1 MSYQEL
7 AKEILSKVGGKENIQ
22 QLTHCATRLRFV
34 LNDNSKA
41 DTDALKK
48 TKGVVGVAEAG
59 GQYQIIIGSDVPN
72 VYRPLMELAQLKEDA
87 NSHAEEPHKSPLQ
100 KVLAMISGIFTPIL
114 PIITAAGMIK
124 AVLSILVV
132 FNIVTTKD
140 QNYQVLNVIGDAGFY
155 FLPVF
160 LGGTAAKQFKTNTYL
175 GMLLGATL
183 LHPTF
188 VGMVANFKETG
199 AGINLFGLPFSPV
212 GYSSTVIPV
221 ILGVWFMSYVERFAD
236 KISPKAI
243 KFFSVPL
250 ITALI
255 TSIVTFSLLGPIGSI
270 IGQYLGDFFRWLEEF
285 GPWVVPTVVGIASP
299 FLVMTGTHYGLVSI
313 GINNRLTLGYDTVV
327 QPGMLASNVAQ
338 GGAALAVAFKT
349 KDTDKKALATS
360 AGITAICGITEPA
373 LYGVTLQNR
382 AALIGT
388 TIAGGIVGFFLGIMN
403 ARNFTGGSPGLLT
416 IMAYVGENTFY
427 YLYVALAGLVMSVV
441 ISFIVTYML
450 YKEEVVEE
458 AKEDKE
464 AVEVVPTEALAAPVA
479 GKVVP
484 LSKVEDAIFSSEM
497 LGKGIAILP
506 EENIVKSPVKGEI
519 VTIFDT
525 QHAIGLKTDD
535 DVEVLIHIGID
546 TVNLKGQHF
555 NALAKVGDRVE
566 VGTPIMEVD
575 FAAVKEAGY
584 DIITPVIVTNTAA
597 FKNVL
602 GTDQE
607 HAQSG
612 DLVVTIER

>member
-1 MSYQEL
+1 MSYQDL
-7 AKEILSKVGGKENIQ
+7 AKEILSQVGGKENIQ

-41 DTDALKK
+41 NTDALKK

-59 GQYQIIIGSDVPN
+59 GQYQVIIGSDVQS
-72 VYRPLMELAQLKEDA
+72 VYRPLMELTGLKEDA
-87 NSHAEEPHKSPLQ
+87 SANADEPHKSPLE
-100 KVLAMISGIFTPIL
+100 KVLAVISGIFTPIL

-132 FNIVTTKD
+132 FKIVTTKD
-140 QNYQVLNVIGDAGFY
+140 QNYQVLNFIGDAGFY

-160 LGGTAAKQFKTNTYL
+160 LGGTAAKQFKANTYL
-175 GMLLGATL
+175 GMLMGATL

-188 VGMVANFKETG
+188 TAMVANFKETG
-199 AGINLFGLPFSPV
+199 AGIELFGIPFSPV

-255 TSIVTFSLLGPIGSI
+255 TSIVMFSALGPIGSI
-270 IGQYLGDFFRWLEEF
+270 VGQYLGDFFKWLETF
-285 GPWVVPTVVGIASP
+285 GPWVVPTVVGIFSP

-313 GINNRLTLGYDTVV
+313 GINNRMTLGYDTVA

-338 GGAALAVAFKT
+338 GGAALAIAFKT

-360 AGITAICGITEPA
+360 AGITAVFGITEPA

-382 AALIGT
+382 AAMIGT
-388 TIAGGIVGFFLGIMN
+388 MVAGGIAGFFLGIMN

-427 YLYVALAGLVMSVV
+427 YLYVAIAGLILSVV
-441 ISFIVTYML
+441 LSFIVTYLL
-450 YKEEVVEE
+450 YKDDESVESTPE
-458 AKEDKE
+458 
-464 AVEVVPTEALAAPVA
+464 EVVPTEALAAPVA

-546 TVNLKGQHF
+546 TVNLKGQYF

-597 FKNVL
+597 FKNIL
-602 GTDQE
+602 GTDQD
-607 HAQSG
+607 HAASG

>member
-1 MSYQEL
+1 MSYQDL
-7 AKEILSKVGGKENIQ
+7 AKEILSQVGGKENIQ

-41 DTDALKK
+41 NTDALKK

-59 GQYQIIIGSDVPN
+59 GQYQVIIGSDVQS
-72 VYRPLMELAQLKEDA
+72 VYRPLMELAGLKEDA
-87 NSHAEEPHKSPLQ
+87 GANAEEPHQKPLA
-100 KVLAMISGIFTPIL
+100 KLLSIISGIFTPIL

-132 FNIVTTKD
+132 FKIVTTKD
-140 QNYQVLNVIGDAGFY
+140 QNYQVLNFIGDAGFY

-160 LGGTAAKQFKTNTYL
+160 LGGTAAKQFKANTYL
-175 GMLLGATL
+175 GMLMGATL

-188 VGMVANFKETG
+188 TAMVANFKETG
-199 AGINLFGLPFSPV
+199 AGIELFGIPFSPV

-236 KISPKAI
+236 RISPKAI

-255 TSIVTFSLLGPIGSI
+255 TSIVMFSALGPIGSI

-285 GPWVVPTVVGIASP
+285 GPWVVPTVVGIFSP

-313 GINNRLTLGYDTVV
+313 GINNRMTLGYDTVV

-338 GGAALAVAFKT
+338 GGAALAIAFKT

-360 AGITAICGITEPA
+360 AGITAVCGITEPA

-382 AALIGT
+382 AAMIGT
-388 TIAGGIVGFFLGIMN
+388 MVAGGVAGFFLGIMN

-427 YLYVALAGLVMSVV
+427 YLYVAIAGLVMSVV
-441 ISFIVTYML
+441 LSFIVTYFL
-450 YKEEVVEE
+450 YKDEEGVELTSE
-458 AKEDKE
+458 
-464 AVEVVPTEALAAPVA
+464 EVVPTEALAAPVA

-484 LSKVEDAIFSSEM
+484 LAKVEDEIFFSEM

-555 NALAKVGDRVE
+555 KALAKVGDRVE

-575 FAAVKEAGY
+575 FVAVKEAGY
-584 DIITPVIVTNTAA
+584 DIVTPVIVTNTAA

-607 HAQSG
+607 HATSG

>member
-7 AKEILSKVGGKENIQ
+7 AKEILSQVGGKENIQ

-41 DTDALKK
+41 NTDALKK

-59 GQYQIIIGSDVPN
+59 GQYQVIIGSDVQS
-72 VYRPLMELAQLKEDA
+72 VYRPLMELTGLKEDA
-87 NSHAEEPHKSPLQ
+87 SANAEEPHQKPLA
-100 KVLAMISGIFTPIL
+100 KLLSIISGIFTPIL

-124 AVLSILVV
+124 AILSILVV
-132 FNIVTTKD
+132 FKIVTTKD
-140 QNYQVLNVIGDAGFY
+140 QNYQVLNFIGDAGFY

-175 GMLLGATL
+175 GMLMGATL

-188 VGMVANFKETG
+188 TAMVANFKETG
-199 AGINLFGLPFSPV
+199 AGIELFGIPFSPV

-236 KISPKAI
+236 RISPKAI

-255 TSIVTFSLLGPIGSI
+255 TSIVMFSVLGPIGSI

-285 GPWVVPTVVGIASP
+285 GPWVVPTVVGIFSP

-338 GGAALAVAFKT
+338 GGAALAIAFKT

-360 AGITAICGITEPA
+360 AGITAVCGITEPA

-382 AALIGT
+382 AAMIGT
-388 TIAGGIVGFFLGIMN
+388 MVAGGIVGFFLGIMN

-427 YLYVALAGLVMSVV
+427 YLYVAIAGLVMSVAL
-441 ISFIVTYML
+441 SFIITYFL
-450 YKEEVVEE
+450 YKDEEGVELTSE
-458 AKEDKE
+458 
-464 AVEVVPTEALAAPVA
+464 EVVPTEALAAPVA

-484 LSKVEDAIFSSEM
+484 LAKVEDEIFSSEM

>member
-1 MSYQEL
+1 MSYHDL
-7 AKEILSKVGGKENIQ
+7 AKEILSQVGGKENIQ

-41 DTDALKK
+41 NTDTLKK

-59 GQYQIIIGSDVPN
+59 GQYQVIIGSDVQS
-72 VYRPLMELAQLKEDA
+72 VYRPLMELAGLKEDA
-87 NSHAEEPHKSPLQ
+87 GANAEEPHQSPLA
-100 KVLAMISGIFTPIL
+100 KLLSIISGIFTPIL

-132 FNIVTTKD
+132 FKIVTTKD
-140 QNYQVLNVIGDAGFY
+140 QNYQVLNFIGDAGFY

-160 LGGTAAKQFKTNTYL
+160 LGGTAAKQFKANTYL
-175 GMLLGATL
+175 GMLMGATL

-188 VGMVANFKETG
+188 TAMVANFKETG
-199 AGINLFGLPFSPV
+199 AGIELFGIPFSPV

-236 KISPKAI
+236 RISPKAI

-255 TSIVTFSLLGPIGSI
+255 TSIVMFSALGPIGSI

-285 GPWVVPTVVGIASP
+285 GPWVVPTVVGIFSP

-313 GINNRLTLGYDTVV
+313 GINNRMTLGYDTVV

-338 GGAALAVAFKT
+338 GGAALAIAFKT

-360 AGITAICGITEPA
+360 AGITAVCGITEPA

-382 AALIGT
+382 AAMIGT
-388 TIAGGIVGFFLGIMN
+388 MVAGGIVGFFLGIMN

-427 YLYVALAGLVMSVV
+427 YLYVAIAGLVMSVAL
-441 ISFIVTYML
+441 SFIITYFL
-450 YKEEVVEE
+450 YKDEEGVELTSE
-458 AKEDKE
+458 
-464 AVEVVPTEALAAPVA
+464 EVVPTEALAAPVA

-484 LSKVEDAIFSSEM
+484 LAKVEDEIFSSEM

-555 NALAKVGDRVE
+555 KALAKVGDRVE

-584 DIITPVIVTNTAA
+584 DIITPVIVTNSAA
-597 FKNVL
+597 FKNIL

-607 HAQSG
+607 HATSG

>member
-132 FNIVTTKD
+132 FKIVTTKD
-140 QNYQVLNVIGDAGFY
+140 QNYQVLNFIGDAGFY

-188 VGMVANFKETG
+188 VGMVATFKETG

-236 KISPKAI
+236 RISPKAI

-255 TSIVTFSLLGPIGSI
+255 TSVVMFSVLGPIGSI

-285 GPWVVPTVVGIASP
+285 GPWVVPTVVGIFSP

-338 GGAALAVAFKT
+338 GGAALAIAFKT

-360 AGITAICGITEPA
+360 AGITAVCGITEPA

-382 AALIGT
+382 AAMIGT
-388 TIAGGIVGFFLGIMN
+388 MVAGGIVGFFLGIMN

-427 YLYVALAGLVMSVV
+427 YLYVAIAGLVMSVAL
-441 ISFIVTYML
+441 SFIITYFL
-450 YKEEVVEE
+450 YKDEEGVELTSE
-458 AKEDKE
+458 
-464 AVEVVPTEALAAPVA
+464 EVVPTEALAAPVA

-484 LSKVEDAIFSSEM
+484 LAKVEDEIFSSEM

>member
-1 MSYQEL
+1 MSYHDL
-7 AKEILSKVGGKENIQ
+7 AKEILSQVGGKENIQ

-41 DTDALKK
+41 NTDTLKK

-59 GQYQIIIGSDVPN
+59 GQYQVIIGSDVQS
-72 VYRPLMELAQLKEDA
+72 VYRPLMELAGLKEDA
-87 NSHAEEPHKSPLQ
+87 GANAEEPHQSPLA
-100 KVLAMISGIFTPIL
+100 KLLSIISGIFTPIL

-132 FNIVTTKD
+132 FKIVTTKD
-140 QNYQVLNVIGDAGFY
+140 QNYQVLNFIGDAGFY

-160 LGGTAAKQFKTNTYL
+160 LGGTAAKQFKANTYL
-175 GMLLGATL
+175 GMLMGATL

-188 VGMVANFKETG
+188 TAMVANFKETG
-199 AGINLFGLPFSPV
+199 AGIELFGIPFSPV

-236 KISPKAI
+236 RISPKAI

-255 TSIVTFSLLGPIGSI
+255 TSIVMFSALGPIGSI

-285 GPWVVPTVVGIASP
+285 GPWVVPTVVGIFSP

-313 GINNRLTLGYDTVV
+313 GINNRMTLGYDTVV

-338 GGAALAVAFKT
+338 GGAALAIAFKT

-360 AGITAICGITEPA
+360 AGITAVCGITEPA

-382 AALIGT
+382 AAMIGT
-388 TIAGGIVGFFLGIMN
+388 MVAGGIVGFFLGIMN

-427 YLYVALAGLVMSVV
+427 YLYVAIAGLVMSVAL
-441 ISFIVTYML
+441 SFIITYFL
-450 YKEEVVEE
+450 YKDEEGVELTSE
-458 AKEDKE
+458 
-464 AVEVVPTEALAAPVA
+464 EVVPTEALAAPVA

-484 LSKVEDAIFSSEM
+484 LAKVDDAIFSSEM

-555 NALAKVGDRVE
+555 KALAKVGDRVE

-584 DIITPVIVTNTAA
+584 DIITPVIVTNSAA
-597 FKNVL
+597 FKNIL

-607 HAQSG
+607 HATSG

>member
-1 MSYQEL
+1 MSYQDL
-7 AKEILSKVGGKENIQ
+7 AKEILSQVGGKENIQ

-41 DTDALKK
+41 NTDALKK

-59 GQYQIIIGSDVPN
+59 GQYQVIIGSDVQS
-72 VYRPLMELAQLKEDA
+72 VYRPLMELAGLKEDA
-87 NSHAEEPHKSPLQ
+87 SANADEPHKSPLE
-100 KVLAMISGIFTPIL
+100 KVLAVISGIFTPIL

-132 FNIVTTKD
+132 FKIVTTKD
-140 QNYQVLNVIGDAGFY
+140 QNYQVLNFIGDAGFY

-160 LGGTAAKQFKTNTYL
+160 LGGTAAKQFKANTYL
-175 GMLLGATL
+175 GMLMGATL

-188 VGMVANFKETG
+188 TAMVANFKETG
-199 AGINLFGLPFSPV
+199 AGIELFGIPFSPV

-236 KISPKAI
+236 RISPKAI

-255 TSIVTFSLLGPIGSI
+255 TSIVMFSALGPIGSI

-285 GPWVVPTVVGIASP
+285 GPWVVPTVVGIFSP

-313 GINNRLTLGYDTVV
+313 GINNRMTLGYDTVV

-338 GGAALAVAFKT
+338 GGAALAIAFKT

-360 AGITAICGITEPA
+360 AGITAVCGITEPA

-382 AALIGT
+382 AAMIGT
-388 TIAGGIVGFFLGIMN
+388 MIAGGVVGFFLGIMN

-427 YLYVALAGLVMSVV
+427 YLYVAIAGLVMSVAL
-441 ISFIVTYML
+441 SFIITYFL
-450 YKEEVVEE
+450 YKDEEGVELTSE
-458 AKEDKE
+458 
-464 AVEVVPTEALAAPVA
+464 EVVPTEALAAPVA

-484 LSKVEDAIFSSEM
+484 LAKVDDAIFSSEM

-555 NALAKVGDRVE
+555 KALAKVGDRVE

-584 DIITPVIVTNTAA
+584 DIITPVVVTNTAA
-597 FKNVL
+597 FKNIL

-607 HAQSG
+607 HATSG

>member
-7 AKEILSKVGGKENIQ
+7 AKEILSQVGGKENIQ

-41 DTDALKK
+41 NTDALKK

-59 GQYQIIIGSDVPN
+59 GQYQVIIGSDVQS
-72 VYRPLMELAQLKEDA
+72 VYRPLMDLVGLKEDA
-87 NSHAEEPHKSPLQ
+87 SANAEEPHQKPLA
-100 KVLAMISGIFTPIL
+100 KLLSIISGIFTPIL

-132 FNIVTTKD
+132 FKIVTTKD
-140 QNYQVLNVIGDAGFY
+140 QNYQVLNFIGDAGFY

-175 GMLLGATL
+175 GMLMGATL

-188 VGMVANFKETG
+188 TAMVANFKETG
-199 AGINLFGLPFSPV
+199 AGIELFGIPFSPV

-236 KISPKAI
+236 RISPKAI

-255 TSIVTFSLLGPIGSI
+255 TSIVMFSVLGPIGSV
-270 IGQYLGDFFRWLEEF
+270 IGQYLGDFFKWLETF
-285 GPWVVPTVVGIASP
+285 GPWVVPTVVGIFSP

-313 GINNRLTLGYDTVV
+313 GINNRLTLGYDTVA

-338 GGAALAVAFKT
+338 GGAALAIAFKT

-360 AGITAICGITEPA
+360 AGITAVCGITEPA

-382 AALIGT
+382 AAMIGT
-388 TIAGGIVGFFLGIMN
+388 MVAGGIVGFFLGIMN

-427 YLYVALAGLVMSVV
+427 YLYVAIAGLVMSVAL
-441 ISFIVTYML
+441 SFIITYFL
-450 YKEEVVEE
+450 YKDEEGVELTSE
-458 AKEDKE
+458 
-464 AVEVVPTEALAAPVA
+464 EVVPTEALAAPVA

-484 LSKVEDAIFSSEM
+484 LAKVEDEIFSSEM

-566 VGTPIMEVD
+566 VGTPIMKVD

>member
-1 MSYQEL
+1 MSYQDL
-7 AKEILSKVGGKENIQ
+7 AKEILSQVGGKENIQ

-34 LNDNSKA
+34 LNHNAKA
-41 DTDALKK
+41 NTDALKK

-59 GQYQIIIGSDVPN
+59 GQYQVIIGSDVQS
-72 VYRPLMELAQLKEDA
+72 VYRPLMELTGLKEDA

-100 KVLAMISGIFTPIL
+100 KVLAIISGIFTPIL

-132 FNIVTTKD
+132 FKIVTTKD
-140 QNYQVLNVIGDAGFY
+140 QNYQVLNFIGDAGFY

-175 GMLLGATL
+175 GMLMGATL

-188 VGMVANFKETG
+188 TAMVANFKETG
-199 AGINLFGLPFSPV
+199 AGIELFGIPFSPV

-255 TSIVTFSLLGPIGSI
+255 TSIVMFSALGPIGSI

-285 GPWVVPTVVGIASP
+285 GPWVVPTVVGIFSP

-313 GINNRLTLGYDTVV
+313 GINNRMTLGYDTVV

-338 GGAALAVAFKT
+338 GGAALAIAFKT

-360 AGITAICGITEPA
+360 AGITAVCGITEPA

-382 AALIGT
+382 AAMIGT
-388 TIAGGIVGFFLGIMN
+388 MVAGGIVGFFLGIMN

-427 YLYVALAGLVMSVV
+427 YLYVAIAGLVMSVV
-441 ISFIVTYML
+441 LSFIITYFL
-450 YKEEVVEE
+450 YKDDE
-458 AKEDKE
+458 AIELTPE
-464 AVEVVPTEALAAPVA
+464 EVVPTEALAAPVA

-506 EENIVKSPVKGEI
+506 EENIVKSPVRGEI

-546 TVNLKGQHF
+546 TVNLKGQYF

-607 HAQSG
+607 HATSG

>member
-1 MSYQEL
+1 MSYQDL
-7 AKEILSKVGGKENIQ
+7 AKEILSQVGGKENIQ

-41 DTDALKK
+41 NTDALKK

-59 GQYQIIIGSDVPN
+59 GQYQVIIGSDVQS
-72 VYRPLMELAQLKEDA
+72 VYRPLMELTGLKEDA
-87 NSHAEEPHKSPLQ
+87 SANADEPHKSPLE
-100 KVLAMISGIFTPIL
+100 KVLAVISGIFTPIL

-132 FNIVTTKD
+132 FKIVTTKD
-140 QNYQVLNVIGDAGFY
+140 QNYQVLNFIGDAGFY

-160 LGGTAAKQFKTNTYL
+160 LGGTAAKQFKANTYL
-175 GMLLGATL
+175 GMLMGATL

-188 VGMVANFKETG
+188 TAMVANFKETG
-199 AGINLFGLPFSPV
+199 AGIELFGIPFSPV

-236 KISPKAI
+236 RISPKAI

-255 TSIVTFSLLGPIGSI
+255 TSIVMFSALGPIGSI

-285 GPWVVPTVVGIASP
+285 GPWVVPTVVGIFSP

-313 GINNRLTLGYDTVV
+313 GINNRMTLGYDTVV

-338 GGAALAVAFKT
+338 GGAALAISFKT

-360 AGITAICGITEPA
+360 AGITAVCGITEPA

-382 AALIGT
+382 AAMIGT
-388 TIAGGIVGFFLGIMN
+388 MVAGGVAGFFLGIMN

-427 YLYVALAGLVMSVV
+427 YLYVAIAGLVMSVV
-441 ISFIVTYML
+441 LSFIVTYFL
-450 YKEEVVEE
+450 YKDDEGVELTSE
-458 AKEDKE
+458 
-464 AVEVVPTEALAAPVA
+464 EVVPTEALAAPVA

-484 LSKVEDAIFSSEM
+484 LAKVEDEIFSSEM

-584 DIITPVIVTNTAA
+584 DIITPVIVTNSAA
-597 FKNVL
+597 FKNIL

-607 HAQSG
+607 HATSG

>member
-1 MSYQEL
+1 MSYQDL
-7 AKEILSKVGGKENIQ
+7 AKEILSQVGGKENIQ

-41 DTDALKK
+41 NTDALKK

-59 GQYQIIIGSDVPN
+59 GQYQVIIGSDVQS
-72 VYRPLMELAQLKEDA
+72 VYRPLMELAGLKEDA
-87 NSHAEEPHKSPLQ
+87 GANAEEPHQSPLA
-100 KVLAMISGIFTPIL
+100 KLLSIISGIFTPIL

-132 FNIVTTKD
+132 FKIVTTKD
-140 QNYQVLNVIGDAGFY
+140 QNYQVLNFIGDAGFY

-160 LGGTAAKQFKTNTYL
+160 LGGTAAKQFKANTYL
-175 GMLLGATL
+175 GMLMGATL

-188 VGMVANFKETG
+188 TAMVANFKETG
-199 AGINLFGLPFSPV
+199 AGIELFGIPFSPV

-236 KISPKAI
+236 RISPKAI

-255 TSIVTFSLLGPIGSI
+255 TSIVMFSALGPIGSI

-285 GPWVVPTVVGIASP
+285 GPWVVPTVVGIFSP

-313 GINNRLTLGYDTVV
+313 GINNRMTLGYDTVV

-338 GGAALAVAFKT
+338 GGAALAIAFKT

-360 AGITAICGITEPA
+360 AGITAVCGITEPA

-382 AALIGT
+382 AAMIGT
-388 TIAGGIVGFFLGIMN
+388 MVAGGIVGFFLGIMN

-427 YLYVALAGLVMSVV
+427 YLYVAIAGLVMSVAL
-441 ISFIVTYML
+441 SFIITYFL
-450 YKEEVVEE
+450 YKDEEGVELTSE
-458 AKEDKE
+458 
-464 AVEVVPTEALAAPVA
+464 EVVPTEALAAPVA

-484 LSKVEDAIFSSEM
+484 LAKVEDEIFSSEM

-546 TVNLKGQHF
+546 TVNLKGQYF

-584 DIITPVIVTNTAA
+584 DIITPVIVTNSAA
-597 FKNVL
+597 FKNIL

-607 HAQSG
+607 HATSG

>member
-1 MSYQEL
+1 MSDHDL
-7 AKEILSKVGGKENIQ
+7 AKEILSQVGGKENIQ

-41 DTDALKK
+41 NTDTLKK

-59 GQYQIIIGSDVPN
+59 GQYQVIIGSDVQS
-72 VYRPLMELAQLKEDA
+72 VYRPLMELAGLKEDA
-87 NSHAEEPHKSPLQ
+87 GANAEEPHQSPLA
-100 KVLAMISGIFTPIL
+100 KLLSIISGIFTPIL

-132 FNIVTTKD
+132 FKIVTTKD
-140 QNYQVLNVIGDAGFY
+140 QNYQVLNFIGDAGFY

-160 LGGTAAKQFKTNTYL
+160 LGGTAAKQFKANTYL
-175 GMLLGATL
+175 GMLMGATL

-188 VGMVANFKETG
+188 TAMVANFKETG
-199 AGINLFGLPFSPV
+199 AGIELFGIPFSPV

-236 KISPKAI
+236 RISPKAI

-255 TSIVTFSLLGPIGSI
+255 TSIVMFSALGPIGSI

-285 GPWVVPTVVGIASP
+285 GPWVVPTVVGIFSP

-313 GINNRLTLGYDTVV
+313 GINNRMTLGYDTVV

-338 GGAALAVAFKT
+338 GGAALAIAFKT

-360 AGITAICGITEPA
+360 AGITAVCGITEPA

-382 AALIGT
+382 AAMIGT
-388 TIAGGIVGFFLGIMN
+388 MVAGGIVGFFLGIMN

-427 YLYVALAGLVMSVV
+427 YLYVAIAGLVMSVAL
-441 ISFIVTYML
+441 SFIITYFL
-450 YKEEVVEE
+450 YKDEEGVELTSE
-458 AKEDKE
+458 
-464 AVEVVPTEALAAPVA
+464 EVVPTEALAAPVA

-484 LSKVEDAIFSSEM
+484 LAKVEDEIFSSEM

-555 NALAKVGDRVE
+555 KALAKVGDRVE

-584 DIITPVIVTNTAA
+584 DIITPVIVTNSAA
-597 FKNVL
+597 FKNIL

-607 HAQSG
+607 HATSG

>member
-1 MSYQEL
+1 MSYQDL
-7 AKEILSKVGGKENIQ
+7 AKEILSQVGGKENIQ

-41 DTDALKK
+41 NTDALKK

-59 GQYQIIIGSDVPN
+59 GQYQVIIGSDVQS
-72 VYRPLMELAQLKEDA
+72 VYRPLMELTGLKEDA
-87 NSHAEEPHKSPLQ
+87 SANVDEPHKSPLE
-100 KVLAMISGIFTPIL
+100 KVLAVISGIFTPIL

-132 FNIVTTKD
+132 FKIVTTKD
-140 QNYQVLNVIGDAGFY
+140 QNYQVLNFIGDAGFY

-160 LGGTAAKQFKTNTYL
+160 LGGTAAKQFKANTYL
-175 GMLLGATL
+175 GMLMGATL

-188 VGMVANFKETG
+188 TAMVANFKETG
-199 AGINLFGLPFSPV
+199 AGIELFGIPFSPV

-236 KISPKAI
+236 RISPKAI

-255 TSIVTFSLLGPIGSI
+255 TSIVMFSALGPIGSI

-285 GPWVVPTVVGIASP
+285 GPWVVPTVVGIFSP

-313 GINNRLTLGYDTVV
+313 GINNRMTLGYDTVV

-338 GGAALAVAFKT
+338 GGAALAIAFKT

-360 AGITAICGITEPA
+360 AGITAVCGITEPA

-382 AALIGT
+382 AAMIGT
-388 TIAGGIVGFFLGIMN
+388 MVAGGIVGFFLGIMN

-427 YLYVALAGLVMSVV
+427 YLYVAIAGLVMSVV
-441 ISFIVTYML
+441 LSFIITYFL
-450 YKEEVVEE
+450 YKDEEGVELTSE
-458 AKEDKE
+458 
-464 AVEVVPTEALAAPVA
+464 EVVPTEALAAPVA
-479 GKVVP
+479 GKVVS
-484 LSKVEDAIFSSEM
+484 LSKVDDAIFSSEM

-506 EENIVKSPVKGEI
+506 EENIVKSPIKGEI

-555 NALAKVGDRVE
+555 KALAKVGDRVE

-584 DIITPVIVTNTAA
+584 DIITPVIVTNSAA
-597 FKNVL
+597 FKNIL

-607 HAQSG
+607 YAQSG

>member
-1 MSYQEL
+1 MSYQDL
-7 AKEILSKVGGKENIQ
+7 AKEILSQVGGKENIQ

-41 DTDALKK
+41 NTDALKK

-59 GQYQIIIGSDVPN
+59 GQYQVIIGSDVQS
-72 VYRPLMELAQLKEDA
+72 VYRPLMELTGLKEDA
-87 NSHAEEPHKSPLQ
+87 SANADEPHKSLLE
-100 KVLAMISGIFTPIL
+100 KVLAVISGIFTPIL

-132 FNIVTTKD
+132 FKIVTTKD
-140 QNYQVLNVIGDAGFY
+140 QNYQVLNFIGDAGFY

-160 LGGTAAKQFKTNTYL
+160 LGGTAAKQFKANTYL
-175 GMLLGATL
+175 GMLMGATL

-188 VGMVANFKETG
+188 TAMVANFKETG
-199 AGINLFGLPFSPV
+199 AGIELFGIPFSPV

-236 KISPKAI
+236 RISPKAI

-255 TSIVTFSLLGPIGSI
+255 TSIVMFSALGPIGSI

-285 GPWVVPTVVGIASP
+285 GPWVVPTVVGIFSP

-313 GINNRLTLGYDTVV
+313 GINNRMTLGYDTVV

-338 GGAALAVAFKT
+338 GGAALAIAFKT

-360 AGITAICGITEPA
+360 AGITAVCGITEPA

-382 AALIGT
+382 AAMIGT
-388 TIAGGIVGFFLGIMN
+388 MVAGGIAGFFLGIMN

-427 YLYVALAGLVMSVV
+427 YLYVAIAGLVMSVV
-441 ISFIVTYML
+441 LSFIVTYFL
-450 YKEEVVEE
+450 YKDDEGVELTSE
-458 AKEDKE
+458 
-464 AVEVVPTEALAAPVA
+464 EVVPTEALAAPVA

-484 LSKVEDAIFSSEM
+484 LAKVEDEIFSSEM

-575 FAAVKEAGY
+575 FAALKEAGY
-584 DIITPVIVTNTAA
+584 DIVTPVIVTNTAA

-607 HAQSG
+607 HATSG

>member
-1 MSYQEL
+1 MSYQDL
-7 AKEILSKVGGKENIQ
+7 AKEILSQVGGKENIQ

-41 DTDALKK
+41 NTDALKK

-59 GQYQIIIGSDVPN
+59 GQYQVIIGSDVQS
-72 VYRPLMELAQLKEDA
+72 VYRPLMELTGLKEDA
-87 NSHAEEPHKSPLQ
+87 SANVDEPHKSPLE
-100 KVLAMISGIFTPIL
+100 KVLAVISGIFTPIL

-132 FNIVTTKD
+132 FKIVTTKD
-140 QNYQVLNVIGDAGFY
+140 QNYQVLNFIGDAGFY

-160 LGGTAAKQFKTNTYL
+160 LGGTAAKQFKANTYL
-175 GMLLGATL
+175 GMLMGATL

-188 VGMVANFKETG
+188 TAMVANFKETG
-199 AGINLFGLPFSPV
+199 AGIELFGIPFSPV

-236 KISPKAI
+236 RISPKAI

-255 TSIVTFSLLGPIGSI
+255 TSIVMFSALGPIGSI

-285 GPWVVPTVVGIASP
+285 GPWVVPTVVGIFSP

-313 GINNRLTLGYDTVV
+313 GINNRMTLGYDTVV

-338 GGAALAVAFKT
+338 GGAALAIAFKT

-360 AGITAICGITEPA
+360 AGITAVCGITEPA

-382 AALIGT
+382 AAMIGT
-388 TIAGGIVGFFLGIMN
+388 MIAGGVVGFFLGIMN

-416 IMAYVGENTFY
+416 IMAYVGDNTFY
-427 YLYVALAGLVMSVV
+427 YLYVAIAGLVLSVV
-441 ISFIVTYML
+441 LSFIITYFL
-450 YKEEVVEE
+450 YKDEEGVELPSE
-458 AKEDKE
+458 
-464 AVEVVPTEALAAPVA
+464 EVVPTEALAAPVA

-555 NALAKVGDRVE
+555 KALAKVGDRVE

-584 DIITPVIVTNTAA
+584 DIITPVIVTNSAA
-597 FKNVL
+597 FKNIL

-607 HAQSG
+607 HATSG

>member
-7 AKEILSKVGGKENIQ
+7 AKEILSQVGGKENIQ

-41 DTDALKK
+41 NTDALKK

-59 GQYQIIIGSDVPN
+59 GQYQVIIGSDVQS
-72 VYRPLMELAQLKEDA
+72 VYRPLMELTGLKEDA
-87 NSHAEEPHKSPLQ
+87 SANAEEPHQKPLA
-100 KVLAMISGIFTPIL
+100 KLLSIISGIFTPIL

-124 AVLSILVV
+124 AILSILVV
-132 FNIVTTKD
+132 FKIVTTKD
-140 QNYQVLNVIGDAGFY
+140 QNYQVLNFIGDAGFY

-175 GMLLGATL
+175 GMLMGATL

-188 VGMVANFKETG
+188 TAMVANFKETG
-199 AGINLFGLPFSPV
+199 AGIELFGIPFSPV

-236 KISPKAI
+236 RISPKAI

-255 TSIVTFSLLGPIGSI
+255 TSIVMFSVLGPIGSI
-270 IGQYLGDFFRWLEEF
+270 IGQYLGDFFRWLEDF
-285 GPWVVPTVVGIASP
+285 GPWVVPTVVGIFSP

-338 GGAALAVAFKT
+338 GGAALAIAFKT

-360 AGITAICGITEPA
+360 AGITAVCGITEPA

-382 AALIGT
+382 AAMIGT
-388 TIAGGIVGFFLGIMN
+388 MVAGGIVGFFLGIMN

-427 YLYVALAGLVMSVV
+427 YLYVAIAGLVMSVAL
-441 ISFIVTYML
+441 SFIITYFL
-450 YKEEVVEE
+450 YKDEEGVELTSE
-458 AKEDKE
+458 
-464 AVEVVPTEALAAPVA
+464 EVVPTEALAAPVA

-484 LSKVEDAIFSSEM
+484 LAKVEDEIFSSEM

>member
-1 MSYQEL
+1 MSYQDL
-7 AKEILSKVGGKENIQ
+7 AKEILSQVGGKENIQ

-34 LNDNSKA
+34 LNHNAKA
-41 DTDALKK
+41 NTDALKK

-59 GQYQIIIGSDVPN
+59 GQYQVIIGSDVQS
-72 VYRPLMELAQLKEDA
+72 VYRPLMELTGLKEDA

-100 KVLAMISGIFTPIL
+100 KVLAIISGIFTPIL

-132 FNIVTTKD
+132 FKIVTTKD
-140 QNYQVLNVIGDAGFY
+140 QNYQVLNFIGDAGFY

-175 GMLLGATL
+175 GMLMGATL

-188 VGMVANFKETG
+188 TAMVANFKETG
-199 AGINLFGLPFSPV
+199 AGIELFGIPFSPV

-255 TSIVTFSLLGPIGSI
+255 TSIVMFSALGPIGSI

-285 GPWVVPTVVGIASP
+285 GPWVVPTVVGIFSP

-313 GINNRLTLGYDTVV
+313 GINNRMTLGYDTVV

-338 GGAALAVAFKT
+338 GGAALAIAFKT

-360 AGITAICGITEPA
+360 AGITAVCGITEPA

-382 AALIGT
+382 AAMIGT
-388 TIAGGIVGFFLGIMN
+388 MVAGGIVGFFLGIMN

-427 YLYVALAGLVMSVV
+427 YLYVAIAGLVMSVV
-441 ISFIVTYML
+441 LSFIITYFL
-450 YKEEVVEE
+450 YKDDE
-458 AKEDKE
+458 AIELTPE
-464 AVEVVPTEALAAPVA
+464 EVVPTEALAAPVA

-506 EENIVKSPVKGEI
+506 EENIVKSPVRGEI

-546 TVNLKGQHF
+546 TVNLKGQYF

-607 HAQSG
+607 HATSG
-612 DLVVTIER
+612 DLIVTIER

>member
-7 AKEILSKVGGKENIQ
+7 AKEILSQVGGKENIQ

-41 DTDALKK
+41 NTDALKK

-59 GQYQIIIGSDVPN
+59 GQYQVIIGSDVQS
-72 VYRPLMELAQLKEDA
+72 VYRPLMDLVGLKEDSSA
-87 NSHAEEPHKSPLQ
+87 NAEEAHQKPLA
-100 KVLAMISGIFTPIL
+100 KLLSIISGIFTPIL

-132 FNIVTTKD
+132 FKIVTTKD
-140 QNYQVLNVIGDAGFY
+140 QNYQVLNFIGDAGFY

-175 GMLLGATL
+175 GMLMGATL

-188 VGMVANFKETG
+188 TAMVANFKETG
-199 AGINLFGLPFSPV
+199 AGIELFGIPFSPV

-236 KISPKAI
+236 RISPKAI

-250 ITALI
+250 ITALV
-255 TSIVTFSLLGPIGSI
+255 TSIVMFSALGPIGSV
-270 IGQYLGDFFRWLEEF
+270 IGQYLGDFFKWLETF
-285 GPWVVPTVVGIASP
+285 GPWVVPTVVGIFSP

-313 GINNRLTLGYDTVV
+313 GINNRLTLGYDTVA

-338 GGAALAVAFKT
+338 GGAALAIAFKT

-360 AGITAICGITEPA
+360 AGITAVCGITEPA

-382 AALIGT
+382 AAMIGT
-388 TIAGGIVGFFLGIMN
+388 MVAGGIAGFFLGIMN
-403 ARNFTGGSPGLLT
+403 ARNFSGGSPGLLT

-427 YLYVALAGLVMSVV
+427 YLYVAIAGLVMSVG
-441 ISFIVTYML
+441 IAFIVTYFL
-450 YKEEVVEE
+450 YKDDEVIESTPE
-458 AKEDKE
+458 
-464 AVEVVPTEALAAPVA
+464 EVVPTEALAAPVA

-484 LSKVEDAIFSSEM
+484 LAKVEDEIFSSEM

>member
-1 MSYQEL
+1 MSYHDL
-7 AKEILSKVGGKENIQ
+7 AKEILSQVGGKENIQ

-41 DTDALKK
+41 NTDTLKK

-59 GQYQIIIGSDVPN
+59 GQYQVIIGSDVQS
-72 VYRPLMELAQLKEDA
+72 VYRPLMELAGLKEDA
-87 NSHAEEPHKSPLQ
+87 GANAEEPHQSPLA
-100 KVLAMISGIFTPIL
+100 KLLSIISGIFTPIL

-132 FNIVTTKD
+132 FKIVTTKD
-140 QNYQVLNVIGDAGFY
+140 QNYQVLNFIGDAGFY

-160 LGGTAAKQFKTNTYL
+160 LGGTAAKQFKANTYL
-175 GMLLGATL
+175 GMLMGATL

-188 VGMVANFKETG
+188 TAMVANFKETG
-199 AGINLFGLPFSPV
+199 AGIELFGIPFSPV

-236 KISPKAI
+236 RISPKAI

-255 TSIVTFSLLGPIGSI
+255 TSIVMFSALGPIGSI

-285 GPWVVPTVVGIASP
+285 GPWVVPTVVGIFSP

-313 GINNRLTLGYDTVV
+313 GINNRMTLGYDTVV

-338 GGAALAVAFKT
+338 GGAALAIAFKT

-360 AGITAICGITEPA
+360 AGITAVCGITEPA

-382 AALIGT
+382 AAMIGT
-388 TIAGGIVGFFLGIMN
+388 MVAGGIVGFFLGIMN

-427 YLYVALAGLVMSVV
+427 YLYVAIAGLVMSVAL
-441 ISFIVTYML
+441 SFIITYFL
-450 YKEEVVEE
+450 YKDEEGVELTSE
-458 AKEDKE
+458 
-464 AVEVVPTEALAAPVA
+464 EVVPTEALAAPVA

-484 LSKVEDAIFSSEM
+484 LAKVEDEIFSSEM

-555 NALAKVGDRVE
+555 KALAKVGDRVE

-584 DIITPVIVTNTAA
+584 DIITPVIVTNSAA
-597 FKNVL
+597 FKNIL

-607 HAQSG
+607 HATSE

>member
-132 FNIVTTKD
+132 FKIVTTKD
-140 QNYQVLNVIGDAGFY
+140 QNYQVLNFIGDAGFY

-450 YKEEVVEE
+450 YKEDVAQE
-458 AKEDKE
+458 ANEDKE

-484 LSKVEDAIFSSEM
+484 LSKVEDEIFSSEM

>member
-7 AKEILSKVGGKENIQ
+7 AKEILSQVGGKENIQ

-41 DTDALKK
+41 NTDALKK
-48 TKGVVGVAEAG
+48 TNGVVGVAEAG
-59 GQYQIIIGSDVPN
+59 GQYQVIIGSDVQS
-72 VYRPLMELAQLKEDA
+72 VYRPLMDLVGLKEDSSA
-87 NSHAEEPHKSPLQ
+87 NAEEAHQKPLA
-100 KVLAMISGIFTPIL
+100 KLLSIISGIFTPIL

-132 FNIVTTKD
+132 FKIVTTKD
-140 QNYQVLNVIGDAGFY
+140 QNYQVLNFIGDAGFY

-175 GMLLGATL
+175 GMLMGATL

-188 VGMVANFKETG
+188 TAMVANFKETG
-199 AGINLFGLPFSPV
+199 AGIELFGIPFSPV

-236 KISPKAI
+236 RISPKAI

-255 TSIVTFSLLGPIGSI
+255 TSIVMFSVLGPIGSV
-270 IGQYLGDFFRWLEEF
+270 IGQYLGDFFKWLETF
-285 GPWVVPTVVGIASP
+285 GPWVVPTVVGIFSP

-313 GINNRLTLGYDTVV
+313 GINNRLTLGYDTVA

-338 GGAALAVAFKT
+338 GGAALAIAFKT

-360 AGITAICGITEPA
+360 AGITAVCGITEPA

-382 AALIGT
+382 AAMIGT
-388 TIAGGIVGFFLGIMN
+388 MVAGGIAGFFLGIMN
-403 ARNFTGGSPGLLT
+403 ARNFSGGSPGLLT
-416 IMAYVGENTFY
+416 IMAYVGENTVY
-427 YLYVALAGLVMSVV
+427 YLYVALAGLVMSVA
-441 ISFIVTYML
+441 IAFIVTYFL
-450 YKEEVVEE
+450 YKDDEVIESTPE
-458 AKEDKE
+458 
-464 AVEVVPTEALAAPVA
+464 EVVPTEALAAPVA

-484 LSKVEDAIFSSEM
+484 LAKVEDEIFSSEM

-575 FAAVKEAGY
+575 FTAVKEAGY

>member
-7 AKEILSKVGGKENIQ
+7 AKEILSQVGGKENIQ

-41 DTDALKK
+41 NTDTLKK

-59 GQYQIIIGSDVPN
+59 GQYQVIIGSDVQS
-72 VYRPLMELAQLKEDA
+72 VYRPLMDLAGLKEDA
-87 NSHAEEPHKSPLQ
+87 SDNAEEPHQSLLA
-100 KVLAMISGIFTPIL
+100 KVLAVISGIFTPIL

-132 FNIVTTKD
+132 FKIVTTKD
-140 QNYQVLNVIGDAGFY
+140 QNYQVLNFIGDAGFY

-160 LGGTAAKQFKTNTYL
+160 LGGTAAKQFKANTYL
-175 GMLLGATL
+175 GMLMGATL

-188 VGMVANFKETG
+188 TAMVANFKDTG
-199 AGINLFGLPFSPV
+199 AGIELFGIPFSPV

-236 KISPKAI
+236 RISPKAI

-255 TSIVTFSLLGPIGSI
+255 TSIVMFSALGPIGSI

-285 GPWVVPTVVGIASP
+285 GPWVVPTVVGIFSP

-313 GINNRLTLGYDTVV
+313 GINNRMTLGYDTVV

-360 AGITAICGITEPA
+360 AGITAVCGITEPA

-382 AALIGT
+382 AAMIGT
-388 TIAGGIVGFFLGIMN
+388 MVAGGIAGFFLGIMN

-427 YLYVALAGLVMSVV
+427 YLYVAIAGLIMSVA
-441 ISFIVTYML
+441 IAFIVTYFL
-450 YKEEVVEE
+450 YKDDEVVEE
-458 AKEDKE
+458 A
-464 AVEVVPTEALAAPVA
+464 VEEVAPTEALAAPVA

-584 DIITPVIVTNTAA
+584 DIITPVIVTNTPS

-607 HAQSG
+607 HATSG

>member
-7 AKEILSKVGGKENIQ
+7 AKEILSQVGGKENIQ

-41 DTDALKK
+41 NTDALKK

-59 GQYQIIIGSDVPN
+59 GQYQVIIGSDVQS
-72 VYRPLMELAQLKEDA
+72 VYRPLMDLTGLREDA
-87 NSHAEEPHKSPLQ
+87 SANTDEPHKSPLE
-100 KVLAMISGIFTPIL
+100 KILAVISGIFTPIL

-132 FNIVTTKD
+132 FKIVTTKD
-140 QNYQVLNVIGDAGFY
+140 QNYQVLNFIGDAGFY

-160 LGGTAAKQFKTNTYL
+160 LGGTAAKQFKANTYL
-175 GMLLGATL
+175 GMLMGATL

-188 VGMVANFKETG
+188 TAMVANFKETG
-199 AGINLFGLPFSPV
+199 AGIELFGIPFSPV

-236 KISPKAI
+236 RISPKAI

-255 TSIVTFSLLGPIGSI
+255 TSVVMFSVLGPIGSV
-270 IGQYLGDFFRWLEEF
+270 IGQYLGDFFKWLETF
-285 GPWVVPTVVGIASP
+285 GPWVVPTVVGIFSP

-313 GINNRLTLGYDTVV
+313 GINNRLTLGYDTVA

-338 GGAALAVAFKT
+338 GGAALAIAFKT

-360 AGITAICGITEPA
+360 AGITAVCGITEPA

-382 AALIGT
+382 AAMIGT
-388 TIAGGIVGFFLGIMN
+388 MVAGGIVGFFLGIMN

-427 YLYVALAGLVMSVV
+427 YLYVAIAGLVMSVAL
-441 ISFIVTYML
+441 SFIITYFL
-450 YKEEVVEE
+450 YKDEEGVELTSE
-458 AKEDKE
+458 
-464 AVEVVPTEALAAPVA
+464 EVVPTEALAAPVA

-484 LSKVEDAIFSSEM
+484 LAKVEDEIFSSEM

-584 DIITPVIVTNTAA
+584 DIITPVIVTNSAA
-597 FKNVL
+597 FKNIL

-607 HAQSG
+607 HATSG

>member
-7 AKEILSKVGGKENIQ
+7 AKEILSQVGGKENIQ

-41 DTDALKK
+41 NTDALKK

-59 GQYQIIIGSDVPN
+59 GQYQVIIGSDVQS
-72 VYRPLMELAQLKEDA
+72 VYRPLMDLVGLKEDSSA
-87 NSHAEEPHKSPLQ
+87 NAEEAHQKPLA
-100 KVLAMISGIFTPIL
+100 KLLSIISGIFTPIL

-132 FNIVTTKD
+132 FKIVTTKD
-140 QNYQVLNVIGDAGFY
+140 QNYQVLNFIGDAGFY

-175 GMLLGATL
+175 GMLMGATL

-188 VGMVANFKETG
+188 TAMVANFKETG
-199 AGINLFGLPFSPV
+199 AGIELFGIPFSPV

-236 KISPKAI
+236 RISPKAI

-255 TSIVTFSLLGPIGSI
+255 TSIVMFSVLGPIGSV
-270 IGQYLGDFFRWLEEF
+270 IGQYLGDFFKWLETF
-285 GPWVVPTVVGIASP
+285 GPWVVPTVVGIFSP

-313 GINNRLTLGYDTVV
+313 GINNRLTLGYDTVA

-338 GGAALAVAFKT
+338 GGAALAIAFKT

-360 AGITAICGITEPA
+360 AGITAVCGITEPA

-382 AALIGT
+382 AAMIGT
-388 TIAGGIVGFFLGIMN
+388 MVAGGIAGFFLGIMN
-403 ARNFTGGSPGLLT
+403 ARNFSGGSPGLLT

-427 YLYVALAGLVMSVV
+427 YLYVALAGLVMSVA
-441 ISFIVTYML
+441 IAFIVTYFL
-450 YKEEVVEE
+450 YKDDEVIESTPE
-458 AKEDKE
+458 
-464 AVEVVPTEALAAPVA
+464 EVVPTEALAAPVA

-484 LSKVEDAIFSSEM
+484 LAKVEDEIFSSEM

-575 FAAVKEAGY
+575 FTAVKEAGY

>member
-1 MSYQEL
+1 MSYQDL
-7 AKEILSKVGGKENIQ
+7 AKEILSQVGGKENIQ

-34 LNDNSKA
+34 LNDNAKA
-41 DTDALKK
+41 NTDALKK

-59 GQYQIIIGSDVPN
+59 GQYQVIIGSDVQS
-72 VYRPLMELAQLKEDA
+72 VYRPLMELTGLKEDA

-100 KVLAMISGIFTPIL
+100 KVLAIISGIFTPIL

-132 FNIVTTKD
+132 FKIVTTKD
-140 QNYQVLNVIGDAGFY
+140 QNYQVLNFIGDAGFY

-175 GMLLGATL
+175 GMLMGATL

-188 VGMVANFKETG
+188 TAMVANFKETG
-199 AGINLFGLPFSPV
+199 AGIELFGIPFSPV

-255 TSIVTFSLLGPIGSI
+255 TSIVMFSALGPIGSI

-285 GPWVVPTVVGIASP
+285 GPWVVPTVVGIFSP

-313 GINNRLTLGYDTVV
+313 GINNRMTLGYDTVV

-338 GGAALAVAFKT
+338 GGAALAIAFKT

-360 AGITAICGITEPA
+360 AGITAVCGITEPA

-382 AALIGT
+382 AAMIGT
-388 TIAGGIVGFFLGIMN
+388 MVAGGIVGFFLGIMN

-427 YLYVALAGLVMSVV
+427 YLYVAIAGLVMSVV
-441 ISFIVTYML
+441 LSFIITYFL
-450 YKEEVVEE
+450 YKDDEAIESTPEEVI
-458 AKEDKE
+458 
-464 AVEVVPTEALAAPVA
+464 PTEALAAPVA

-546 TVNLKGQHF
+546 TVNLKGQYF

-607 HAQSG
+607 HATSG
-612 DLVVTIER
+612 DLIVTIER

>member
-7 AKEILSKVGGKENIQ
+7 AKEILSQVGGKENIQ

-72 VYRPLMELAQLKEDA
+72 VYRPLMELVGLKEDA
-87 NSHAEEPHKSPLQ
+87 GANAEELHQKPLA
-100 KVLAMISGIFTPIL
+100 KLLSIISGIFTPIL

-132 FNIVTTKD
+132 FKIVTTKD
-140 QNYQVLNVIGDAGFY
+140 QNYQVLNFIGDAGFY

-175 GMLLGATL
+175 GMLMGATL

-188 VGMVANFKETG
+188 TAMVANFKETG
-199 AGINLFGLPFSPV
+199 AGIELFSIPFSPV

-236 KISPKAI
+236 RISPKAI
-243 KFFSVPL
+243 KFFSGPL
-250 ITALI
+250 ITALV
-255 TSIVTFSLLGPIGSI
+255 TSIVMFSALGPIGSV
-270 IGQYLGDFFRWLEEF
+270 IGQYLGDFFKWLETF
-285 GPWVVPTVVGIASP
+285 GPWVVPTVVGIFSP

-313 GINNRLTLGYDTVV
+313 GINNRLTLGYDTVA

-338 GGAALAVAFKT
+338 GGAALAIAFKT

-360 AGITAICGITEPA
+360 AGITAVCGITEPA

-382 AALIGT
+382 AAMIGT
-388 TIAGGIVGFFLGIMN
+388 MVAGGIAGFFLGIMN
-403 ARNFTGGSPGLLT
+403 ARNFSGGSPGLLT

-427 YLYVALAGLVMSVV
+427 YLYVAIAGLVMSVA
-441 ISFIVTYML
+441 IAFIVTYFL
-450 YKEEVVEE
+450 YKDDEVIESTPE
-458 AKEDKE
+458 
-464 AVEVVPTEALAAPVA
+464 EVVPTEALAAPVA

-484 LSKVEDAIFSSEM
+484 LAKVEDEIFSSEM

>member
-7 AKEILSKVGGKENIQ
+7 AKEILSQVGGKENIQ

-34 LNDNSKA
+34 LNDNGKA
-41 DTDALKK
+41 NTDALKK

-59 GQYQIIIGSDVPN
+59 GQYQVIIGSDVQS
-72 VYRPLMELAQLKEDA
+72 VYRPLMDLAGLKEDA
-87 NSHAEEPHKSPLQ
+87 SANAEEPHQTPLA
-100 KVLAMISGIFTPIL
+100 KLLSVISGIFTPIL

-132 FNIVTTKD
+132 FKIVTTKD
-140 QNYQVLNVIGDAGFY
+140 QNYQVLNFIGDAGFY

-160 LGGTAAKQFKTNTYL
+160 LGGTAAKQFKANTYL
-175 GMLLGATL
+175 GMLMGATL

-188 VGMVANFKETG
+188 TAMVANFKDTG
-199 AGINLFGLPFSPV
+199 AGIELFGIPFSPV

-236 KISPKAI
+236 RISPKAI

-255 TSIVTFSLLGPIGSI
+255 TSIVMFSALGPIGSI

-285 GPWVVPTVVGIASP
+285 GPWVVPTVVGIFSP

-313 GINNRLTLGYDTVV
+313 GINNRMTLGYDTVV

-360 AGITAICGITEPA
+360 AGITAVCGITEPA

-382 AALIGT
+382 AAMIGT
-388 TIAGGIVGFFLGIMN
+388 MVAGGIAGFFLGIMN

-427 YLYVALAGLVMSVV
+427 YLYVAIAGLIMSVA
-441 ISFIVTYML
+441 IAFIVTYFL
-450 YKEEVVEE
+450 YKDDEVVEE
-458 AKEDKE
+458 A
-464 AVEVVPTEALAAPVA
+464 VEEVAPTEALAAPVA
-479 GKVVP
+479 GKIIP

-584 DIITPVIVTNTAA
+584 DIITPVIVTNTPS

-607 HAQSG
+607 HATSG

>member
-1 MSYQEL
+1 MSYQDL
-7 AKEILSKVGGKENIQ
+7 AKEILSQVGGKENIQ

-41 DTDALKK
+41 NTDTLKK

-59 GQYQIIIGSDVPN
+59 GQYQVIIGSDVQS
-72 VYRPLMELAQLKEDA
+72 VYRPLMELAGLKEDA
-87 NSHAEEPHKSPLQ
+87 GANAEEPHQSPLA
-100 KVLAMISGIFTPIL
+100 KLLSIISGIFTPIL

-132 FNIVTTKD
+132 FKIVTTKD
-140 QNYQVLNVIGDAGFY
+140 QNYQVLNFIGDAGFY

-160 LGGTAAKQFKTNTYL
+160 LGGTAAKQFKANTYL
-175 GMLLGATL
+175 GMLMGATL

-188 VGMVANFKETG
+188 TAMVANFKETG
-199 AGINLFGLPFSPV
+199 AGIELFGIPFSPV

-236 KISPKAI
+236 RISPKAI

-255 TSIVTFSLLGPIGSI
+255 TSIVMFSALGPIGSI

-285 GPWVVPTVVGIASP
+285 GPWVVPTVVGIFSP

-313 GINNRLTLGYDTVV
+313 GINNRMTLGYDTVV

-338 GGAALAVAFKT
+338 GGAALAIAFKT

-360 AGITAICGITEPA
+360 AGITAVCGITEPA

-382 AALIGT
+382 AAMIGT
-388 TIAGGIVGFFLGIMN
+388 MVAGGIVGFFLGIMN

-427 YLYVALAGLVMSVV
+427 YLYVAIAGLVMSVAL
-441 ISFIVTYML
+441 SFIITYFL
-450 YKEEVVEE
+450 YKDEEGVELTSE
-458 AKEDKE
+458 
-464 AVEVVPTEALAAPVA
+464 EVVPTEALAAPVA

-484 LSKVEDAIFSSEM
+484 LAKVEDEIFSSEM

-555 NALAKVGDRVE
+555 KALAKVGDRVE

-584 DIITPVIVTNTAA
+584 DIITPVIVTNSAA
-597 FKNVL
+597 FKNIL

-607 HAQSG
+607 HATSE

>member
-1 MSYQEL
+1 MSYQDL
-7 AKEILSKVGGKENIQ
+7 AKEILSQVGGKENIQ

-34 LNDNSKA
+34 LNHNAKA
-41 DTDALKK
+41 NTDALKK

-59 GQYQIIIGSDVPN
+59 GQYQVIIGSDVQS
-72 VYRPLMELAQLKEDA
+72 VYRPLMELTGLKEDA

-100 KVLAMISGIFTPIL
+100 KVLAIISGIFTPIL

-132 FNIVTTKD
+132 FKIVTTKD
-140 QNYQVLNVIGDAGFY
+140 QNYQVLNFIGDAGFY

-175 GMLLGATL
+175 GMLMGATL

-188 VGMVANFKETG
+188 TAMVANFKETG
-199 AGINLFGLPFSPV
+199 AGIELFGIPFSPV

-255 TSIVTFSLLGPIGSI
+255 TSIVMFSALGPIGSI

-285 GPWVVPTVVGIASP
+285 GPWVVPTVVGIFSP

-313 GINNRLTLGYDTVV
+313 GINNRMTLGYDTVV

-338 GGAALAVAFKT
+338 GGAALAIAFKT

-360 AGITAICGITEPA
+360 AGITAVCGITEPA

-382 AALIGT
+382 AAMIGT
-388 TIAGGIVGFFLGIMN
+388 MVAGGIVGFFLGIMN

-427 YLYVALAGLVMSVV
+427 YLYVAIAGLVMSVV
-441 ISFIVTYML
+441 LSFIITYFL
-450 YKEEVVEE
+450 YKDDE
-458 AKEDKE
+458 AIELTPE
-464 AVEVVPTEALAAPVA
+464 EVVPTEALAAPVA

-484 LSKVEDAIFSSEM
+484 LSKVEDAILSSEM

-506 EENIVKSPVKGEI
+506 EENIVKSPVRGEI

-546 TVNLKGQHF
+546 TVNLKGQYF

-597 FKNVL
+597 FKNIL

-607 HAQSG
+607 HAASG

>member
-1 MSYQEL
+1 
-7 AKEILSKVGGKENIQ
+7 
-22 QLTHCATRLRFV
+22 
-34 LNDNSKA
+34 
-41 DTDALKK
+41 
-48 TKGVVGVAEAG
+48 
-59 GQYQIIIGSDVPN
+59 
-72 VYRPLMELAQLKEDA
+72 MELTGLKEDA
-87 NSHAEEPHKSPLQ
+87 SANAEEPHQKPLA
-100 KVLAMISGIFTPIL
+100 KLLSIISGIFTPIL

-124 AVLSILVV
+124 AILSILVV
-132 FNIVTTKD
+132 FKIVTTKD
-140 QNYQVLNVIGDAGFY
+140 QNYQVLNFIGDAGFY

-175 GMLLGATL
+175 GMLMGATL

-188 VGMVANFKETG
+188 TAMVANFKETG
-199 AGINLFGLPFSPV
+199 AGIELFGIPFSPV

-236 KISPKAI
+236 RISPKAI

-255 TSIVTFSLLGPIGSI
+255 TSIVMFSVLGPIGSI

-285 GPWVVPTVVGIASP
+285 GPWVVPTVVGIFSP

-338 GGAALAVAFKT
+338 GGAALAIAFKT

-360 AGITAICGITEPA
+360 AGITAVCGITEPA

-382 AALIGT
+382 AAMIGT
-388 TIAGGIVGFFLGIMN
+388 MVAGGIVGFFLGIMN

-427 YLYVALAGLVMSVV
+427 YLYVAIAGLVMSVAL
-441 ISFIVTYML
+441 SFIITYFL
-450 YKEEVVEE
+450 YKDEEGVELTSE
-458 AKEDKE
+458 
-464 AVEVVPTEALAAPVA
+464 EVVPTEALAAPVA

-484 LSKVEDAIFSSEM
+484 LAKVEDEIFSSEM

>member
-1 MSYQEL
+1 M
-7 AKEILSKVGGKENIQ
+7 
-22 QLTHCATRLRFV
+22 
-34 LNDNSKA
+34 
-41 DTDALKK
+41 
-48 TKGVVGVAEAG
+48 
-59 GQYQIIIGSDVPN
+59 
-72 VYRPLMELAQLKEDA
+72 
-87 NSHAEEPHKSPLQ
+87 
-100 KVLAMISGIFTPIL
+100 
-114 PIITAAGMIK
+114 
-124 AVLSILVV
+124 
-132 FNIVTTKD
+132 
-140 QNYQVLNVIGDAGFY
+140 
-155 FLPVF
+155 
-160 LGGTAAKQFKTNTYL
+160 
-175 GMLLGATL
+175 
-183 LHPTF
+183 
-188 VGMVANFKETG
+188 
-199 AGINLFGLPFSPV
+199 
-212 GYSSTVIPV
+212 
-221 ILGVWFMSYVERFAD
+221 
-236 KISPKAI
+236 
-243 KFFSVPL
+243 
-250 ITALI
+250 
-255 TSIVTFSLLGPIGSI
+255 
-270 IGQYLGDFFRWLEEF
+270 
-285 GPWVVPTVVGIASP
+285 
-299 FLVMTGTHYGLVSI
+299 
-313 GINNRLTLGYDTVV
+313 
-327 QPGMLASNVAQ
+327 
-338 GGAALAVAFKT
+338 
-349 KDTDKKALATS
+349 
-360 AGITAICGITEPA
+360 
-373 LYGVTLQNR
+373 
-382 AALIGT
+382 IGT
-388 TIAGGIVGFFLGIMN
+388 MVAGGIAGFFLGIMN

-450 YKEEVVEE
+450 YKEDVVQE
-458 AKEDKE
+458 ANEDKE

-484 LSKVEDAIFSSEM
+484 LSQVEDAIFSSEM

-546 TVNLKGQHF
+546 TVNLKGQYF

>member
-1 MSYQEL
+1 MSYHDL
-7 AKEILSKVGGKENIQ
+7 AKEILSQVGGKENIQ

-41 DTDALKK
+41 NTDTLKK

-59 GQYQIIIGSDVPN
+59 GQYQVIIGSDVQS
-72 VYRPLMELAQLKEDA
+72 VYRPLMELAGLKEDA
-87 NSHAEEPHKSPLQ
+87 GANAEEPHQSPLA
-100 KVLAMISGIFTPIL
+100 KLLSIISGIFTPIL

-132 FNIVTTKD
+132 FKIVTTKD
-140 QNYQVLNVIGDAGFY
+140 QNYQVLNFIGDAGFY

-160 LGGTAAKQFKTNTYL
+160 LGGTAAKQFKANTYL
-175 GMLLGATL
+175 GMLMGATL

-188 VGMVANFKETG
+188 TAMVANFKETG
-199 AGINLFGLPFSPV
+199 AGIELFGIPFSPV

-236 KISPKAI
+236 RISPKAI

-255 TSIVTFSLLGPIGSI
+255 TSIVMFSALGPIGSI

-285 GPWVVPTVVGIASP
+285 GPWVVPTVVGIFSP

-313 GINNRLTLGYDTVV
+313 GINNRMTLGYDTVV

-338 GGAALAVAFKT
+338 GGAALAIAFKT

-360 AGITAICGITEPA
+360 AGITAVCGITEPA

-382 AALIGT
+382 AAMIGT
-388 TIAGGIVGFFLGIMN
+388 MVAGGIVGFFLGIMN

-427 YLYVALAGLVMSVV
+427 YLYVAIAGLVMSVAL
-441 ISFIVTYML
+441 SFIITYFL
-450 YKEEVVEE
+450 YKDEEGVELTSE
-458 AKEDKE
+458 
-464 AVEVVPTEALAAPVA
+464 EVVPTEALAAPVA

-484 LSKVEDAIFSSEM
+484 LAKVEDEIFSSEM

-555 NALAKVGDRVE
+555 KALAKVGDRVE

-584 DIITPVIVTNTAA
+584 DIITPVVVTNTAA
-597 FKNVL
+597 FKNIL

-607 HAQSG
+607 HATSG

>member
-1 MSYQEL
+1 MSYQDL
-7 AKEILSKVGGKENIQ
+7 AKEILSQVGGKENIQ

-34 LNDNSKA
+34 LNHNAKA
-41 DTDALKK
+41 NTDALKK

-59 GQYQIIIGSDVPN
+59 GQYQVIIGSDVQS
-72 VYRPLMELAQLKEDA
+72 VYRPLMELTGLKEDA

-100 KVLAMISGIFTPIL
+100 KVLAIISGIFTPIL

-132 FNIVTTKD
+132 FKIVTTKD
-140 QNYQVLNVIGDAGFY
+140 QNYQVLNFIGDAGFY

-175 GMLLGATL
+175 GMLMGATL

-188 VGMVANFKETG
+188 TAMVANFKETG
-199 AGINLFGLPFSPV
+199 AGIELFGIPFSPV

-255 TSIVTFSLLGPIGSI
+255 TSIVMFSALGPIGSI

-285 GPWVVPTVVGIASP
+285 GPWVVPTVVGIFSP

-313 GINNRLTLGYDTVV
+313 GINNRMTLGYDTVV

-338 GGAALAVAFKT
+338 GGAALAIAFKT

-360 AGITAICGITEPA
+360 AGITAVCGITEPA

-382 AALIGT
+382 AAMIGT
-388 TIAGGIVGFFLGIMN
+388 MVAGGIVGFFLGIMN

-427 YLYVALAGLVMSVV
+427 YLYVAIAGLVMSVV
-441 ISFIVTYML
+441 LSFIITYFL
-450 YKEEVVEE
+450 YKDDE
-458 AKEDKE
+458 AIELTPE
-464 AVEVVPTEALAAPVA
+464 EVVPTEALAAPVA

-506 EENIVKSPVKGEI
+506 EENIVKSPVRGEI

-546 TVNLKGQHF
+546 TVNLKGQYF

-597 FKNVL
+597 FKNIL
-602 GTDQE
+602 GTDQD
-607 HAQSG
+607 HATSG

>member
-1 MSYQEL
+1 M
-7 AKEILSKVGGKENIQ
+7 
-22 QLTHCATRLRFV
+22 
-34 LNDNSKA
+34 
-41 DTDALKK
+41 
-48 TKGVVGVAEAG
+48 
-59 GQYQIIIGSDVPN
+59 
-72 VYRPLMELAQLKEDA
+72 
-87 NSHAEEPHKSPLQ
+87 
-100 KVLAMISGIFTPIL
+100 
-114 PIITAAGMIK
+114 
-124 AVLSILVV
+124 
-132 FNIVTTKD
+132 
-140 QNYQVLNVIGDAGFY
+140 
-155 FLPVF
+155 
-160 LGGTAAKQFKTNTYL
+160 
-175 GMLLGATL
+175 GATL

-188 VGMVANFKETG
+188 TAMVANFKETG
-199 AGINLFGLPFSPV
+199 AGIELFGIPFSPV

-236 KISPKAI
+236 RISPKAI

-255 TSIVTFSLLGPIGSI
+255 TSIVMFSALGPIGSI

-285 GPWVVPTVVGIASP
+285 GPWVVPTVVGIFSP

-313 GINNRLTLGYDTVV
+313 GINNRMTLGYDTVV

-338 GGAALAVAFKT
+338 GGAALAIAFKT

-360 AGITAICGITEPA
+360 AGITAVCGITEPA

-382 AALIGT
+382 AAMIGT
-388 TIAGGIVGFFLGIMN
+388 MVAGGIVGFFLGIMN

-427 YLYVALAGLVMSVV
+427 YLYVAIAGLVMSVAL
-441 ISFIVTYML
+441 SFIITYFL
-450 YKEEVVEE
+450 YKDEEGVELTSE
-458 AKEDKE
+458 
-464 AVEVVPTEALAAPVA
+464 EVVPTEALAAPVA

-484 LSKVEDAIFSSEM
+484 LAKVEDEIFSSEM

-555 NALAKVGDRVE
+555 KALAKVGDRVE

-584 DIITPVIVTNTAA
+584 DIITPVIVTNSAA
-597 FKNVL
+597 FKNIL

-607 HAQSG
+607 HATSG

>member
-7 AKEILSKVGGKENIQ
+7 AKEILSQVGGKENIQ

-41 DTDALKK
+41 NTDALKK

-59 GQYQIIIGSDVPN
+59 GQYQVIIGSDVQS
-72 VYRPLMELAQLKEDA
+72 VYRPLMDLVGLKEDA
-87 NSHAEEPHKSPLQ
+87 GANAEEPHQKPLA
-100 KVLAMISGIFTPIL
+100 KLLSIISGIFTPIL

-132 FNIVTTKD
+132 FKIVTTKD
-140 QNYQVLNVIGDAGFY
+140 QNYQVLNFIGDAGFY

-160 LGGTAAKQFKTNTYL
+160 LGGTAAKQFKANTYL
-175 GMLLGATL
+175 GMLMGATL

-188 VGMVANFKETG
+188 TAMVSNFKETG
-199 AGINLFGLPFSPV
+199 AGIELFGIPFSPV

-236 KISPKAI
+236 RISPKAI

-255 TSIVTFSLLGPIGSI
+255 TSVVMFSVLGPIGSV
-270 IGQYLGDFFRWLEEF
+270 IGQYLGDFFKWLETF
-285 GPWVVPTVVGIASP
+285 GPWVVPTVVGIFSP

-313 GINNRLTLGYDTVV
+313 GINNRLTLGYDTVA

-338 GGAALAVAFKT
+338 GGAALAIAFKT

-360 AGITAICGITEPA
+360 AGITAVCGITEPA

-382 AALIGT
+382 AAMIGT
-388 TIAGGIVGFFLGIMN
+388 MVAGGIVGFFLGIMN
-403 ARNFTGGSPGLLT
+403 ARNFSGGSPGLLT
-416 IMAYVGENTFY
+416 IMAYVGDNTFY
-427 YLYVALAGLVMSVV
+427 YLYVAIAGLVMSVA
-441 ISFIVTYML
+441 IAFIVTYFL
-450 YKEEVVEE
+450 YKDDEVIESTPE
-458 AKEDKE
+458 
-464 AVEVVPTEALAAPVA
+464 EVVPTEALAAPVA

-484 LSKVEDAIFSSEM
+484 LAKVEDEIFSSEM

-535 DVEVLIHIGID
+535 NVEVLIHIGID

>member
-1 MSYQEL
+1 MSYQDL
-7 AKEILSKVGGKENIQ
+7 AKEILSQVGGKENIQ

-41 DTDALKK
+41 NTDALKK

-59 GQYQIIIGSDVPN
+59 GQYQVIIGSDVQS
-72 VYRPLMELAQLKEDA
+72 VYRPLMELAGLKEDA
-87 NSHAEEPHKSPLQ
+87 GANAEEPHQKPLA
-100 KVLAMISGIFTPIL
+100 KLLSIISGIFTPIL

-132 FNIVTTKD
+132 FKIVTTKD
-140 QNYQVLNVIGDAGFY
+140 QNYQVLNFIGDAGFY

-160 LGGTAAKQFKTNTYL
+160 LGGTAAKQFKANTYL
-175 GMLLGATL
+175 GMLMGATL

-188 VGMVANFKETG
+188 TAMVANFKETG
-199 AGINLFGLPFSPV
+199 AGIELFGIPFSPV

-236 KISPKAI
+236 RISPKAI

-255 TSIVTFSLLGPIGSI
+255 TSIVMFSALGPIGSI

-285 GPWVVPTVVGIASP
+285 GPWVVPTVVGIFSP

-313 GINNRLTLGYDTVV
+313 GINNRMTLGYDTVV

-338 GGAALAVAFKT
+338 GGAALTIAFKT

-360 AGITAICGITEPA
+360 AGITAVCGITEPA

-382 AALIGT
+382 AAMIGT
-388 TIAGGIVGFFLGIMN
+388 MVAGGVAGFFLGIMN

-427 YLYVALAGLVMSVV
+427 YLYVAIAGLVMSVV
-441 ISFIVTYML
+441 LSFIVTYFL
-450 YKEEVVEE
+450 YKDEEGVELTSE
-458 AKEDKE
+458 
-464 AVEVVPTEALAAPVA
+464 EVVPTEALAAPVA

-484 LSKVEDAIFSSEM
+484 LAKVEDEIFSSEM

-555 NALAKVGDRVE
+555 KALAKVGDRVE

-584 DIITPVIVTNTAA
+584 DIVTPVIVTNTAA

-607 HAQSG
+607 HATSG